1 MVLGDKGQNEN
12 WYVQCSVWWRRL
24 SLEISLAILN
34 SAIWLAKHSQII
46 NTLECRYNVVSF
58 LKTPHKRH
66 PIACPL
72 GQDMGCLLWIEP
84 LIYILSQSVQWCM
97 QYHLI
102 LDCVIMAPDC
112 SYETSKELC
121 LTWWSSL
128 CLLMAQYNYIKFR
141 FRLACEHWRAEG
153 SYMHDLFVY
162 MYMYV
167 CLCATNLFINVS
179 SAILLFATNSK
190 TYILRY
196 GSERFSWEDLSW

>member
-1 MVLGDKGQNEN
+1 M
-12 WYVQCSVWWRRL
+12 
-24 SLEISLAILN
+24 
-34 SAIWLAKHSQII
+34 
-46 NTLECRYNVVSF
+46 
-58 LKTPHKRH
+58 
-66 PIACPL
+66 
-72 GQDMGCLLWIEP
+72 
-84 LIYILSQSVQWCM
+84 QWCM

-153 SYMHDLFVY
+153 SYMHNLFVY

-190 TYILRY
+190 TYILGMVLRDFLEKIY
-196 GSERFSWEDLSW
+196 LDNFVELDWLIKHADAKIRCKHKRPQESDPSCWKE